1 MRSIT
6 FVNKEVRDQL
16 DKIQTK
22 ENKKELFPEH
32 EFIASC
38 LRIGITIQDLKFL
51 TYVDVMK
58 ILLSFI
64 DIKENKATQQDINS
78 LLG

>member
-1 MRSIT
+1 LRSTT
-6 FVNKEVRDQL
+6 FVNPEVIEQL
-16 DKIQTK
+16 EKIPVK
-22 ENKKELFPEH
+22 DNKKELFPEH
-32 EFIASC
+32 EFVASC
-38 LRIGITIQDLKFL
+38 LRIGLALQDLKIL

-64 DIKENKATQQDINS
+64 DIKENKATQQDINR

>member
-1 MRSIT
+1 LRSIT